1 MGKVNMQQSRLS
13 KVNIY
18 PTTCANDIEANPS
31 AEGGEEDEG
40 VDDQAVKVVNAVDD
54 FRIQRFQKTKEDEC
68 FKKFFEA
75 FRELHINLPLLD
87 ISQGMLKE
95 LEQLLMP
102 KNSGSLPLVQW
113 PLFLL
118 ASKSVES
125 KYLQDE
131 LLDRISSDDYMKYVV
146 EDGYYAI
153 KFVLTSI
160 LNDEGNNEGKKCP
173 AHVMPLLEIVQT
185 QNTSSQVIVD
195 LLDVGKNIK
204 KTPVVVRNCTG
215 FIVNRMFFLC
225 TQATLLLVEHGA
237 DIYCI
242 DRAFAKFG
250 MAMGSFRVMEL
261 TSESVYGTVS
271 SAIMKLPDTNY
282 VATGYVKS
290 ETVDPSIKMGN
301 MLLGSEGS
309 VKISQVVDN
318 QNYKE
323 GGTFENSNLTTNIME
338 TSSPF
343 MERKNNESMD
353 LGLSTMSSKGIMLED
368 QSVEIHV
375 YMGDIEEILD
385 EFMIPLNSEVNDGS
399 LEEELGN
406 FGKSEALV
414 EIRIQDGHFLY
425 PAATTIHRVEW
436 SPKLHKANSHPPV
449 SFKLYCKIEFVIDH
463 ALHFGVHR
471 SLTVTEKRVALKEVF
486 PQLMFQNSTLYSW
499 ERITIASAFETI
511 SSGDFSRR

>member
-1 MGKVNMQQSRLS
+1 MQQSRLS

-18 PTTCANDIEANPS
+18 PTTCANEIEANPS

-40 VDDQAVKVVNAVDD
+40 VDDQAVKVVNVVDD
-54 FRIQRFQKTKEDEC
+54 FRIQSCSCDATSGNC
-68 FKKFFEA
+68 S
-75 FRELHINLPLLD
+75 N
-87 ISQGMLKE
+87 
-95 LEQLLMP
+95 P
-102 KNSGSLPLVQW
+102 KYIFP
-113 PLFLL
+113 
-118 ASKSVES
+118 
-125 KYLQDE
+125 
-131 LLDRISSDDYMKYVV
+131 
-146 EDGYYAI
+146 
-153 KFVLTSI
+153 T
-160 LNDEGNNEGKKCP
+160 
-173 AHVMPLLEIVQT
+173 
-185 QNTSSQVIVD
+185 
-195 LLDVGKNIK
+195 
-204 KTPVVVRNCTG
+204 
-215 FIVNRMFFLC
+215 
-225 TQATLLLVEHGA
+225 TLLLVEHGA

-250 MAMGSFRVMEL
+250 MAMGPFRNDLAMVTRVMEL
-261 TSESVYGTVS
+261 TSENVYGTVS
-271 SAIMKLPDTNY
+271 SAIMKLPDTNC
-282 VATGYVKS
+282 VATGYVES

-301 MLLGSEGS
+301 ILPGSEGS
-309 VKISQVVDN
+309 VEISQVIDN

-323 GGTFENSNLTTNIME
+323 GGTFENSNLIANIME

-343 MERKNNESMD
+343 MERKDNESMD
-353 LGLSTMSSKGIMLED
+353 LGPSTMSSKGIMLEE

-399 LEEELGN
+399 IEEELGN

-425 PAATTIHRVEW
+425 P
-436 SPKLHKANSHPPV
+436 
-449 SFKLYCKIEFVIDH
+449 IEFVIDH